1 MKKDATELQGN
12 ALDNGI
18 VPPEAPGA
26 PPGAPTAP
34 APAVDPAREWS
45 ELPAAVGALLRFPF
59 PELEH
64 VYTPEACMAW
74 GAAMVPIAERYGWTA
89 GKVFPWLSLIGATA
103 SLLLPTVAIIK
114 AHAQPETAAPA
125 GEKGPRA
132 TVTVIKTTAAETG
145 DPDLRDPTKANP
157 PPRPVS

>member
-1 MKKDATELQGN
+1 MKKDASAVEGA
-12 ALDNGI
+12 ALDAGNI
-18 VPPEAPGA
+18 PLEPVAPVAPGA
-26 PPGAPTAP
+26 PGSVS
-34 APAVDPAREWS
+34 VDPAREWS
-45 ELPAAVGALLRFPF
+45 EPPAAVGALLRFPF

-74 GAAMVPIAERYGWTA
+74 GVAMVPIAERYGWTA
-89 GKVFPWLSLIGATA
+89 GKVFPWLSLIGASA

-125 GEKGPRA
+125 GEKGPLA
-132 TVTVIKTTAAETG
+132 TVTAIKSGAGTDTG
-145 DPDLRDPTKANP
+145 DVDLQDPTKKNP